1 MKEIL
6 MLHYKIR
13 LKFDFLAKCTIVQ
26 FDILW
31 VAKYFLFD
39 KFLFK
44 KAIGRIWITIR
55 LVLIYKTFIILRF

>member
-1 MKEIL
+1 MKEIW

-39 KFLFK
+39 K
-44 KAIGRIWITIR
+44 
-55 LVLIYKTFIILRF
+55 LVEYE